1 MHKPGDFIVGKPPT
15 VIQAIAMAGGLNP
28 FASAGSIIVL
38 RNLDGNEEVFPFNY
52 KEVIDI

>member
-1 MHKPGDFIVGKPPT
+1 VGKPPT